1 MISEKQLFGLAIK
14 FHPIIVGWLI
24 KNKKVKKSAEK
35 LIVTECSNNT
45 KCEGKSY
52 PTRIISKVVE
62 TYNDGVKRIVDD
74 YAQYYGKY
82 HHFIQIALTNGDYAS
97 LVNFGI
103 NVYDIGNRSERY
115 ILAAQLHE
123 LFENFSEIII
133 DFLLPKDFPRIKGE
147 DRYHYIKILQ
157 NQVNHLEKRNFVLN
171 EYYYFNNRY
180 IGRNSGLGSIHP
192 GVKSNIKKYGIFAY
206 APMYKELEWDWDI
219 VEKFKDH
226 LVWRL
231 LINDSN
237 LIWDEEKLTKYY
249 NYIPFTSPDNSTYF
263 GKFNDDRTVQY
274 SKFGH
279 LSNDFLE
286 KHKYDLDWRKLFSCG
301 KFTWNGED
309 LKHFCKFAMSIDMP
323 WSEPF
328 RTTPASSQLN
338 MIKLLTNEFFEWNPD
353 NLLAFL
359 QFDDKYWEKIKDIK
373 SLHKCF
379 LQIPNI
385 KEIAEPHIKS
395 KFFWNAVCSEHN
407 FPYDE
412 LSEEFTIEN
421 IRKNKDEW
429 SKPIRNVFLTMTRT
443 PDTNYKYYEVI
454 TKWDT
459 FARHE
464 NIPLTYQLASY
475 LYKLDIVIGGG
486 YVESDGGYMES
497 DKRFPS
503 VNGLCLFSSHHIST
517 EEDITKIL
525 QDNDMLEILL
535 SQENLNLDIL
545 KYITKNL
552 FIDYSVTD
560 YIDIINGLKN
570 WDLIAE
576 F

>member
-82 HHFIQIALTNGDYAS
+82 HHFVRIKLTNGDYS
-97 LVNFGI
+97 RITNSGI
-103 NVYDIGNRSERY
+103 KIVDIGNCSERY
-115 ILAAQLHE
+115 CLASQFHE
-123 LFENFSEIII
+123 LLKNFSDIVL
-133 DFLLPKDFPRIKGE
+133 DYLLPENFPRIIGD
-147 DRYHYIKILQ
+147 DREHYMTILNNQIEYIKKK
-157 NQVNHLEKRNFVLN
+157 NYVLN
-171 EYYYFNNRY
+171 GSYYFNWRFL
-180 IGRNSGLGSIHP
+180 GRNPGFGSIHP
-192 GVKSNIKKYGIFAY
+192 GVKYYIEKHGIFACSHI
-206 APMYKELEWDWDI
+206 YKEIEWDWDM

-226 LVWRL
+226 LVWKL
-231 LINDSN
+231 LIDDSN
-237 LIWDEEKLTKYY
+237 LIWNEEMLTKYY
-249 NYIPFTSPDNSTYF
+249 NFIPFTTSDDSTYC
-263 GKFNDDRTVQY
+263 GKFDDKRTVRY
-274 SKFGH
+274 FKFGH

-286 KHKYDLDWRKLFSCG
+286 KHKDDLDWRKLFACG
-301 KFTWNGED
+301 KFTWTGED
-309 LKHFCKFAMSIDMP
+309 LKHFCEFANSIDMP
-323 WSEPF
+323 WSESF
-328 RTTPASSQLN
+328 RMTSASSQLN
-338 MIKLLTNEFFEWNPD
+338 MINLLTNEFFKWNPD
-353 NLLAFL
+353 NLLALL
-359 QFDDKYWEKIKDIK
+359 QLDDMYWDKIKDIQ

-385 KEIAEPHIKS
+385 KEIAEHHINS
-395 KFFWNAVCSEHN
+395 KFFWNAVSYDKDW
-407 FPYDE
+407 PYDE